1 MQNFGSLRILGI
13 LIFMFLFQLI
23 SPAQSKKYF
32 VITGRIEPEM
42 VDDAAT
48 GVIEVTKNGSET
60 STIAIPKNRRFR
72 FELEFFNDY
81 NLNFKYPGH
90 FNKIIQVSTQIPQEV
105 WERDNDFPPFPMIV
119 QMLKEFEG
127 IDKSFALKPQG
138 RIFYDKETDNFEKE
152 SLFTDLQFSEQ
163 IATAKTKANQVQK
176 ESQSISK
183 VEAKDMVAKQK
194 DFDQL
199 IKEADTHYQRGEY
212 QMALMKYLEAHKL
225 FPEKAYPNDR
235 VAELQDLVKALEIT
249 EKKKAELEQKYKDA
263 IAKANGFFDK
273 KSYTEARPGYEEA
286 LQYKPGD
293 VFANGRINEIDQL
306 LALQAKQKQ
315 YDDLIAQADNSYK
328 SKSYDQAL
336 TQYNQAK
343 QLVPN
348 DQYSQKQIDLINQ
361 EKLQQAKLEQLE
373 KDFNETIQAANTL
386 VKQKDYLQ
394 ALSGYKKALELKPDN
409 QLARDK
415 ISETEKEI
423 ALQETDKQYQQAIQ
437 LADQALAAND
447 FAKAK
452 MQFQEALK
460 FKANESYPK
469 DKLAQI
475 ADTESKEIR
484 FNELIAGA
492 EKAIPL
498 GNFDESLNLLAQA
511 LEIKPKNA
519 TIQKRIDEVQNL
531 KKVQLA
537 DKEYAGLI
545 AQADQAYQNDQL
557 DQALSAYSKALD
569 IKKLEAYPKGQIQK
583 IEFYQS
589 TIKKAD
595 KSFDSKDYPA
605 SLGGYNEALSVKAN
619 DAYANKRIIEI
630 NGLLDA
636 RKKQDEQMAA
646 EVAAFNDLIKNGDQ
660 LFAAQNYPESLN
672 KFKEASAM
680 KDSEAY
686 PKKKI
691 KEIETILSD
700 QEKEKARVEKE
711 YQTIIVQAD
720 KLLDKKDYANSQAEY
735 RKALVVKPNDS
746 YSTAQIKKID
756 DALAEIRRQEDETQR
771 QLLAKQDKDFNDA
784 MAAGDQAFNANDFVN
799 AMSGYQKALSIKPN
813 DQTAKNK
820 YASADAKL
828 AQQNR
833 LNQSYNA
840 AITEANKRLTDK
852 RYPEAKEKYQ
862 EALQYAPES
871 DYPKRQISKIDEL
884 LAQQEAEI
892 KLRKDFDQAVA
903 EAESLLKNKELAKAK
918 DTFMKAYNLIPSEP
932 IPPQRISEINALLS
946 EQAQKDA
953 QLKATMD
960 AYQNAVQRADKL
972 FGSKDYASAQ
982 LVYGE
987 ASLIKPDEKYPTD
1000 QIELIDKLL
1009 KEQNDQKY
1017 QATIAKA
1024 DNSFNT
1030 NQFTDATTS
1039 YQEALTYKK
1048 NDPYATRRLKE
1059 IEQKLAD
1066 LAAEKDRLKK
1076 TQDQYNALL
1085 ADADNDLKNKEY
1097 QKSRDKYTKAS
1108 GLKPEEIFPKDQ
1120 IAKIDQILKDI
1131 QKQTDLD
1138 KQYTQ
1143 FINTAQEEF
1152 SQNKLKEA
1160 RSDYQKA
1167 FNVKPNEPL
1176 PLMRITEIDRLLAQ
1190 QEETAKLAAMEE
1202 AQRIAKAKADK
1213 EQYDRSVAAG
1223 DKAFAE
1229 KQYKIA
1235 RTHYTNALIGL
1246 PNEKYPKDQITKID
1260 ELLAQ
1265 LEREKTLAVQQAQ
1278 RDSIQ
1283 RAKDLAA
1290 FNATMTA
1297 AAELDRNKRYPEAI
1311 AKYEDAI
1318 KIKPEQKASVQKLI
1332 SDIEDKIQLLAKQDT
1347 EYKRIIKQAD
1357 DLYASTKLED
1367 ALTEYQ
1373 NAATIKPEEDYP
1385 KKQISEIQSLLAARD
1400 QSYANAIK
1408 NGDKAYEDADWQGA
1422 KSAYTEALAVKP
1434 KETYPANRL
1443 KEVNQKIADANQAVL
1458 ASASEDK
1465 AYKDAVDKG
1474 EKSLKEDQLT
1484 TAKMHFEVAKSLKPA
1499 EKLPVDRIREIDALI
1514 DQRNKERLAQAQR
1527 DLDEKYRQAISVA
1540 DNSFREKSYNI
1551 AKLQYKQALLIK
1563 PDESYPK
1570 SQMALCDKFLNE
1582 APPVETYVFKVPEVQ
1597 PAAPKIAPVY
1607 NPVES
1612 VQATEARAQSFKTIT
1627 DYDEAIKKAD
1637 DSFGVKDYSV
1647 ARFFYSK
1654 ASDIKPNEKYPKDQL
1669 ELIHKLIDSE
1679 LSGSDL
1685 SGYEQALAQADAAF
1699 GKQDYTIAKFYYYK
1713 ALEIKSWEKYPKDRI
1728 DEILALTNSLLSER
1742 EEKEYRDAI
1751 AKADEAFFNKD
1762 ISIARFYYNR
1772 AISIKREEDYPR
1784 IKLKDIQ
1791 KLIEQDKLDRQNQE
1805 YNKLIEQADQALQ
1818 LENFSMARFNYNK
1831 ALVLKPDEKYPKDQ
1845 LKRIKEA
1852 LDKQDN

>member
-1 MQNFGSLRILGI
+1 MLR
-13 LIFMFLFQLI
+13 
-23 SPAQSKKYF
+23 
-32 VITGRIEPEM
+32 
-42 VDDAAT
+42 
-48 GVIEVTKNGSET
+48 
-60 STIAIPKNRRFR
+60 
-72 FELEFFNDY
+72 
-81 NLNFKYPGH
+81 
-90 FNKIIQVSTQIPQEV
+90 
-105 WERDNDFPPFPMIV
+105 
-119 QMLKEFEG
+119 
-127 IDKSFALKPQG
+127 
-138 RIFYDKETDNFEKE
+138 
-152 SLFTDLQFSEQ
+152 
-163 IATAKTKANQVQK
+163 
-176 ESQSISK
+176 
-183 VEAKDMVAKQK
+183 
-194 DFDQL
+194 
-199 IKEADTHYQRGEY
+199 
-212 QMALMKYLEAHKL
+212 
-225 FPEKAYPNDR
+225 
-235 VAELQDLVKALEIT
+235 
-249 EKKKAELEQKYKDA
+249 
-263 IAKANGFFDK
+263 
-273 KSYTEARPGYEEA
+273 
-286 LQYKPGD
+286 
-293 VFANGRINEIDQL
+293 
-306 LALQAKQKQ
+306 
-315 YDDLIAQADNSYK
+315 
-328 SKSYDQAL
+328 L
-336 TQYNQAK
+336 T
-343 QLVPN
+343 P
-348 DQYSQKQIDLINQ
+348 
-361 EKLQQAKLEQLE
+361 
-373 KDFNETIQAANTL
+373 
-386 VKQKDYLQ
+386 
-394 ALSGYKKALELKPDN
+394 
-409 QLARDK
+409 
-415 ISETEKEI
+415 
-423 ALQETDKQYQQAIQ
+423 
-437 LADQALAAND
+437 
-447 FAKAK
+447 
-452 MQFQEALK
+452 
-460 FKANESYPK
+460 
-469 DKLAQI
+469 
-475 ADTESKEIR
+475 
-484 FNELIAGA
+484 
-492 EKAIPL
+492 
-498 GNFDESLNLLAQA
+498 
-511 LEIKPKNA
+511 
-519 TIQKRIDEVQNL
+519 
-531 KKVQLA
+531 
-537 DKEYAGLI
+537 
-545 AQADQAYQNDQL
+545 
-557 DQALSAYSKALD
+557 
-569 IKKLEAYPKGQIQK
+569 
-583 IEFYQS
+583 
-589 TIKKAD
+589 
-595 KSFDSKDYPA
+595 
-605 SLGGYNEALSVKAN
+605 
-619 DAYANKRIIEI
+619 
-630 NGLLDA
+630 
-636 RKKQDEQMAA
+636 
-646 EVAAFNDLIKNGDQ
+646 
-660 LFAAQNYPESLN
+660 
-672 KFKEASAM
+672 
-680 KDSEAY
+680 
-686 PKKKI
+686 
-691 KEIETILSD
+691 
-700 QEKEKARVEKE
+700 
-711 YQTIIVQAD
+711 
-720 KLLDKKDYANSQAEY
+720 
-735 RKALVVKPNDS
+735 
-746 YSTAQIKKID
+746 
-756 DALAEIRRQEDETQR
+756 
-771 QLLAKQDKDFNDA
+771 
-784 MAAGDQAFNANDFVN
+784 
-799 AMSGYQKALSIKPN
+799 
-813 DQTAKNK
+813 
-820 YASADAKL
+820 KL

-903 EAESLLKNKELAKAK
+903 EAESLLKNKELTKAK

-953 QLKATMD
+953 QLKATLD

-1017 QATIAKA
+1017 QAAIAKA

-1030 NQFTDATTS
+1030 NQFTDATAS

-1066 LAAEKDRLKK
+1066 LATEKDRLKK
-1076 TQDQYNALL
+1076 AQDQYNTLL

-1097 QKSRDKYTKAS
+1097 QKSKDKYTKAS
-1108 GLKPEEIFPKDQ
+1108 GLKPEETFPKDQ
-1120 IAKIDQILKDI
+1120 IAKIDQILKDL
-1131 QKQTDLD
+1131 QKQADLD

-1143 FINTAQEEF
+1143 LINTAQEEF
-1152 SQNKLKEA
+1152 SQKKLKEA
-1160 RSDYQKA
+1160 RNDYQKA

-1176 PLMRITEIDRLLAQ
+1176 PLMRINEIDHMLAQ
-1190 QEETAKLAAMEE
+1190 LEETAKLAAMEE

-1246 PNEKYPKDQITKID
+1246 PNEKYPKDQIAKVD

-1265 LEREKTLAVQQAQ
+1265 LEMGKTLAAQQAQ

-1283 RAKDLAA
+1283 RVKDQA
-1290 FNATMTA
+1290 FNAAMAA
-1297 AAELDRNKRYPEAI
+1297 AAELDQNKRYPEAI

-1318 KIKPEQKASVQKLI
+1318 KIKPEQKPTVQKLI
-1332 SDIEDKIQLLAKQDT
+1332 SDIEDKIQLLAKQDA
-1347 EYKRIIKQAD
+1347 EYKRIIKLAD
-1357 DLYASTKLED
+1357 DFYASTKLEE

-1373 NAATIKPEEDYP
+1373 NAVTIKPDEDYP
-1385 KKQISEIQSLLAARD
+1385 KKQISEIQSLLTTRD
-1400 QSYANAIK
+1400 QSYTNAIK
-1408 NGDKAYEDADWQGA
+1408 NGDKAYDAADWQNA
-1422 KSAYTEALAVKP
+1422 KSSYTEALAIKP

-1443 KEVNQKIADANQAVL
+1443 KEVNQKIADANQAAL
-1458 ASASEDK
+1458 ANASEDK
-1465 AYKDAVDKG
+1465 AYKDAIDKG

-1499 EKLPVDRIREIDALI
+1499 EKLPVDRIHEIDALI

-1597 PAAPKIAPVY
+1597 PAAPKATPVY

-1612 VQATEARAQSFKTIT
+1612 AQATEARAQSFKTIT

-1654 ASDIKPNEKYPKDQL
+1654 ASEIKPKEEYPKNQL

-1772 AISIKREEDYPR
+1772 AISIKREENYPR

-1818 LENFSMARFNYNK
+1818 LENFSMARF
-1831 ALVLKPDEKYPKDQ
+1831 Q
-1845 LKRIKEA
+1845 LQQSFGAETR
-1852 LDKQDN
+1852 